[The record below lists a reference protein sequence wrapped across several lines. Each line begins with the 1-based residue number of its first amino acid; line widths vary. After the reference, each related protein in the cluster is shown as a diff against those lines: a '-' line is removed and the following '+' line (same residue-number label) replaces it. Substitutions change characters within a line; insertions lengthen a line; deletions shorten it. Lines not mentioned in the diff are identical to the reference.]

1 MTGSISKKSLK
12 DKTVKQTEQSAS
24 ERPRQPVASGPEAD
38 LSALQDAAG
47 NQAVSELV
55 QSNTQ
60 DTLSGQK
67 AISAAIDVPIR
78 SQGQPLE
85 PSIRIAHSFSL
96 IPVHAGGHSS
106 IQPKL
111 KVNTPEDR
119 YEQEADRV
127 AKQVMSFTQPSQSDQ
142 LDVVSNDTES
152 VQGSVSNNSSGGQAL
167 TSETRQFFES
177 RFGHNS
183 TNVRVHADRPANESA
198 LTLQSRAYT
207 VGNDIVFAPG
217 EYRPQTREG
226 RQLLAHELAHVV
238 QQSCAPHHTRPR
250 TLTLSLSRVPSS
262 QVQRKLIAT
271 GDAAGFAALANS
283 IVAVQ
288 YEIRVSASGEVYIH
302 TTNIQGPPTRDA
314 QELLSTLRTAISD
327 PKTTTIEFIRGSRS
341 ARASDRS
348 VIVGNYSLSRVD
360 LDDVEAF
367 GLTTSHSR
375 QGDNAAVQLV
385 HEITE
390 QYRKQVHGEGFQV
403 AHRAGYAA
411 QERVLGATLVN
422 ETPMTQIGGGLG
434 EVTTTYRYPDG
445 REVDV
450 ITRIN
455 FRTGQIVNVRRV
467 IR

>member
-127 AKQVMSFTQPSQSDQ
+127 AEQVMSFTQPSQSDQ

-217 EYRPQTREG
+217 EY
-226 RQLLAHELAHVV
+226 
-238 QQSCAPHHTRPR
+238 RPR